1 MAGSFDKEA
10 ARKNLE
16 KQDLKDKE
24 KREEFRKQILAKA
37 ISVLEKE
44 FQGTAVEVYLVG
56 SLVKSN
62 SFHKNSDVDVVLKN
76 FSGDRFDI
84 WTKLEAKIGRDV
96 EVIIFETCEFKDY
109 VIEQGLKVL

>member
-1 MAGSFDKEA
+1 MAESFDKEA

-16 KQDLKDKE
+16 KRDLKDKE
-24 KREEFRKQILAKA
+24 ERENLRKKILAKTV
-37 ISVLEKE
+37 SVLEGE
-44 FQGTAVEVYLVG
+44 FQGTNVEVYLVG
-56 SLVKSN
+56 SVARPN
-62 SFHKNSDVDVVLKN
+62 SFNKNSDVDVVLKN

-96 EVIIFETCEFKDY
+96 EVIIFEACEFKDH